1 MAELYLTGV
10 GVGPG
15 DPELITIKALKR
27 LQQADIIFALRSKQ
41 TGAAVALEIARA
53 HLSDEQQVMP
63 LDIER
68 GRRAGERTAVWKDVA
83 DDIADIMR
91 RYATEHKADQVRAV
105 FVQLGDPSLFGTFDY
120 AAAPL
125 RDRHPDIALDVL
137 AGVNAFSE
145 FAARLGLPLSGV
157 DERVCILPT
166 TYEDDDALRQALTDY
181 DAVILLKMGFVRA
194 RVLNLL
200 DDTQRMQDAV
210 YCERLGL
217 DDERIVTNVATL
229 NRHEKGPYL
238 SMMLVVKGMEFV
250 KGL

>member
-1 MAELYLTGV
+1 MTDFSLTGV

-27 LQQADIIFALRSKQ
+27 LQQADIVFAMRNKK
-41 TGAAVALEIARA
+41 TGAAVALDIARV

-83 DDIADIMR
+83 DDIADVMR
-91 RYATEHKADQVRAV
+91 RYATDHDAEQVRAV
-105 FVQLGDPSLFGTFDY
+105 LVQLGDPSLFGTFDY
-120 AAAPL
+120 AAVPL
-125 RDRHPDIALDVL
+125 RERHPDIALDVL

-145 FAARLGLPLSGV
+145 LAARLGLPLSGV

-200 DDTQRMQDAV
+200 DDMGLMQYAV
-210 YCERLGL
+210 YAERLGL
-217 DDERIVTNVATL
+217 DDERVVTNVAEL
-229 NRHEKGPYL
+229 DRQAKGPYL
-238 SMMLVVKGMEFV
+238 SMMLVVKNRDTS
-250 KGL
+250 LL